1 MKVLHLRSEYLDNG
15 PGTQPIKIASEFRKR
30 GVDSCFAGAKG
41 IMEKYIKEDGF
52 TFFEVPE
59 LSINKRDVFSVIKA
73 VNKVRGIIKKENIS
87 VIHSHNAACSFIAY
101 FACRFI
107 GRKVKVVRS
116 VRGVET
122 RPTHQYRNWLYRFYP
137 ATLLAVCEYAR
148 DILIKQGARKNQII
162 VTYNG
167 ADLTRFDKFN
177 LDYELKRKEFSVKD
191 DEILIGHVGAFS
203 GWKGQEI
210 LISALA
216 KLRDKGKSKVKVMLV
231 GDGKSKQEC
240 EKLADVLGVANLVI
254 FVGRVMESEDYHMA
268 FDIYCQPSTK
278 GELFPNSIVEAL
290 ALEKPWVGTRLTGLP
305 ELSVD
310 NKAGF
315 IVEPGNVDDLAK
327 ALGKLV
333 DSEQLRS
340 QMANVGYNFVLDN
353 LTIQKV
359 CDRIESAYTGNF

>member
-1 MKVLHLRSEYLDNG
+1 MRVLHLRSEYLDNG
-15 PGTQPIKIASEFRKR
+15 PGTQPIKIANEFRKR

-59 LSINKRDVFSVIKA
+59 LSINKRDLFSVVKA
-73 VNKVRGIIKKENIS
+73 VMKVRNIIKKEDIS
-87 VIHSHNAACSFIAY
+87 VIHSHNAACSFVAY
-101 FACRFI
+101 FAAKFL
-107 GRKVKVVRS
+107 GHKVKIVRS

-122 RPTHQYRNWLYRFYP
+122 RLTHQYRNWLYRFYP

-148 DILIKQGARKNQII
+148 DTLIKLGAREDQII

-167 ADLTRFDKFN
+167 ADLARFDKHK
-177 LDYELKRKEFSVKD
+177 LDYEMKRQEYAVEED
-191 DEILIGHVGAFS
+191 DILIGHVGAFS
-203 GWKGQEI
+203 GWKGQEV

-216 KLRDKGKSKVKVMLV
+216 KLRSEGKENVKVMLV
-231 GDGKSKQEC
+231 GDGKSKEEC
-240 EKLADVLGVANLVI
+240 EQLAESLGVTDFVI
-254 FVGRVMESEDYHMA
+254 FVGRVMESEVYHMA

-310 NKAGF
+310 QKAGF
-315 IVEPGNVDDLAK
+315 IVEPGNVDELVE

-333 DSEQLRS
+333 DSGELRS
-340 QMANVGYNFVLDN
+340 QMAKNGYNFVLEN

-359 CDRIESAYTGNF
+359 CDRIESAYLENS